1 MGDRIVYGVM
11 RDGEE
16 KAISGLVSQV
26 FDEFVAPGYDR
37 EGIDTFMDYTEP
49 DAIALRSLLGHNFAL
64 TAKVG
69 GLIVGAI
76 EVRGYEHICLLFV
89 DKSYQR
95 RGIARE
101 LIRRAI
107 VKCSKRTGFVHL
119 SVNSSPFA
127 IPFYTS
133 MGFVQTDKEQLQ
145 DGIRY
150 IPMLLAYK

>member
-1 MGDRIVYGVM
+1 MGDKIVYGVM

-16 KAISGLVSQV
+16 NAISELVTRV
-26 FDEFVAPGYDR
+26 FNEFVAPGYDH

-49 DAIALRSLLGHNFAL
+49 DAINLRSLLGHNFAL
-64 TAKVG
+64 TAKAG
-69 GLIVGAI
+69 GVIVGAI

-89 DKSYQR
+89 DKEYQH
-95 RGIARE
+95 RGIAGE

-107 VKCSKRTGFVHL
+107 VKCSKRPGFDRL

-127 IPFYTS
+127 VPVYTR

-150 IPMLLAYK
+150 VPMLLACK